1 MKWHTLSL
9 LFIACIFQNS
19 FAQTWR
25 YATGIVVDAEY
36 GDPISGAHVLVQH
49 SNEGVVTDSNGF
61 FTLEL
66 YAGEDTLVVRH
77 PGFATQQA
85 SVRPDTMRIELV
97 YEMGLDT
104 VAVVT
109 PETYEETY
117 QIVRNERSFGR
128 TPHRIQKTREDNWNT
143 EDYSPIE
150 ENGERDVLSSPLST
164 FSIDVDRASY
174 SNVRRFLN
182 EGQLPPRDAVRVE
195 EMINYFSYQYPLPER
210 DGPPFSVYTELA
222 DCPWNENRKL
232 LHIGL
237 QGKIISRE
245 ELTPSNLVFLM
256 DVSGSMSAQN
266 KLPLAKQ
273 AMRLLV
279 EQLRPEDRVAIVV
292 YAGAAGLVLPS
303 TPGTDK
309 QAILQAIDRMEA
321 GGSTAGGAGI
331 QLAYQTARE
340 YFIEGGNNRVILTT
354 DGDFNVGVSSDG
366 GLTQL
371 IEEKRKTG
379 IFLSVL
385 GFGMGNY
392 KDNKLELLADKGNG
406 NYAYIDNL
414 EEAKKV
420 FVEELPGTLYT
431 IAKDV
436 KIQLEFNPG
445 LVRTYR
451 LVGYENR
458 LLNTEDFADDAK
470 DAGEIGAGHTVTAL
484 YELEMAPVQPAQA
497 SLRYQQP
504 GLTKVA
510 RKGQE
515 LGFLQLRYKL
525 PEEEDSQ
532 LLSVAI
538 ENRLN
543 RFAKATNDFQFAAA
557 VAAFGMLLRESPFNK
572 QLGFPEIRRLAKEA
586 IRGDPNGYR
595 KEFLELVERAERL
608 AGTSVD

>member
-1 MKWHTLSL
+1 MKWHILSM
-9 LFIACIFQNS
+9 LFITCTFQNG
-19 FAQTWR
+19 FTQPMK

-36 GDPISGAHVLVQH
+36 GDPISGAHVLVLH
-49 SNEGVVTDSNGF
+49 TNEGVVTDSNGL
-61 FTLEL
+61 FTIEL
-66 YAGEDTLVVRH
+66 NAGEDTLVVRH
-77 PGFATQQA
+77 PGFTIKQVP
-85 SVRPDTMRIELV
+85 VRPDTMRIGLV

-117 QIVRNERSFGR
+117 QIVRNDRSFGR
-128 TPHRIQKTREDNWNT
+128 TPHRIHKPRGDNWNT

-150 ENGERDVLSSPLST
+150 ENGERDVLNSPLST

-195 EMINYFSYQYPLPER
+195 EMINYFPYNYPLPEPG
-210 DGPPFSVYTELA
+210 GPPFSVYAELS
-222 DCPWNENRKL
+222 DCPWNEERQL

-237 QGKIISRE
+237 QGRIIPRE

-309 QAILQAIDRMEA
+309 PAILRAIDRMEA

-340 YFIEGGNNRVILTT
+340 HFIDGGNNRVILTT

-445 LVRTYR
+445 VVRTYR

-470 DAGEIGAGHTVTAL
+470 DAGEMGAGHTVTAL
-484 YELEMAPVQPAQA
+484 YELEVAPAQA
-497 SLRYQQP
+497 AQSSLRYQEP
-504 GLTKVA
+504 GLTRVA

-525 PEEEDSQ
+525 PAEEESR
-532 LLSVAI
+532 LLSVVI
-538 ENRLN
+538 ENHVA
-543 RFAKATNDFQFAAA
+543 RFSKASNDFQFAAA
-557 VAAFGMLLRESPFNK
+557 VAAFGIQLRNSPFNK
-572 QLGFPEIRRLAKEA
+572 KLDFPEIRRLAEEA
-586 IRGDPNGYR
+586 IGSNPDGDR
-595 KEFLELVERAERL
+595 KEFLELVGRAERL
-608 AGTSVD
+608 VGE

>member
-9 LFIACIFQNS
+9 IFIACTFQNS
-19 FAQTWR
+19 FAQAYK

-36 GDPISGAHVLVQH
+36 GTPLSGVHVLVQH
-49 SNEGVVTDSNGF
+49 ANEGVVTDSNGV
-61 FTLEL
+61 FTIEL
-66 YAGEDTLVVRH
+66 YIGEDTLVVRY
-77 PGFATQQA
+77 PGFSTQQ
-85 SVRPDTMRIELV
+85 VPVQPDTMRIELV

-104 VAVVT
+104 IAT
-109 PETYEETY
+109 FDPETYEETY
-117 QIVRNERSFGR
+117 QVVRYERSFGR
-128 TPHRIQKTREDNWNT
+128 TFHPAAPPQTEHWNT

-182 EGQLPPRDAVRVE
+182 EGQLPPEDAVRVE
-195 EMINYFSYQYPLPER
+195 EMINYFSYQYPLPEP

-222 DCPWNENRKL
+222 DCPWNEDRKL

-237 QGKIISRE
+237 QGKVIPGE
-245 ELTPSNLVFLM
+245 ELPPSNLVFLM
-256 DVSGSMSAQN
+256 DVSGSMRADN

-303 TPGTDK
+303 TPGSDK
-309 QAILQAIDRMEA
+309 PAILHAIDKMEA

-331 QLAYQTARE
+331 QLAYQTAKQH
-340 YFIEGGNNRVILTT
+340 FMEGGNNRVILTT
-354 DGDFNVGVSSDG
+354 DGDFNVGISSDG
-366 GLTQL
+366 GLTRL
-371 IEEKRKTG
+371 IEEKRNDG
-379 IFLSVL
+379 IFLTVL

-414 EEAKKV
+414 AEAEKV
-420 FVEELPGTLYT
+420 FVKELPGTLFT

-445 LVRTYR
+445 VVRTYR

-484 YELEMAPVQPAQA
+484 YELEMAPAAISQA
-497 SLRYQQP
+497 ALRYQEP

-510 RKGQE
+510 RKGKE
-515 LGFLQLRYKL
+515 LGYLQLRYKL
-525 PEEEDSQ
+525 PEDEDSQ
-532 LLSVAI
+532 LLSVVI
-538 ENRLN
+538 ESRSAG
-543 RFAKATNDFQFAAA
+543 FPEATNDFQFAAA
-557 VAAFGMLLRESPFNK
+557 VAAFGMKLRKSPFNK
-572 QLGFPEIRRLAKEA
+572 KLRFSDIYRLAEQA
-586 IRGDPNGYR
+586 IGSNPNGYR
-595 KEFLELVERAERL
+595 KEFLELVKRAERL
-608 AGTSVD
+608 VWE

>member
-1 MKWHTLSL
+1 MKWHILSL
-9 LFIACIFQNS
+9 VLIAGI
-19 FAQTWR
+19 AQTSLAQSVR
-25 YATGIVVDAEY
+25 NATGIVVDAQRNL
-36 GDPISGAHVLVQH
+36 PLSGAHVLVLQG
-49 SNEGVVTDSNGF
+49 NEGVVTNSNGL
-61 FTLEL
+61 FTLKL
-66 YAGEDTLVVRH
+66 YPGEDTLIVRY
-77 PGFATQQA
+77 PGFTTQRVPVQ
-85 SVRPDTMRIELV
+85 PDTMRIELIFEV
-97 YEMGLDT
+97 GLDT

-117 QIVRNERSFGR
+117 QIIRNERSLSR
-128 TPHRIQKTREDNWNT
+128 TPHVKRQLQPEHWNT
-143 EDYSPIE
+143 EDYSPIT
-150 ENGERDVLSSPLST
+150 ENGERDALVSPLST

-174 SNVRRFLN
+174 SNVRRFLMN
-182 EGQLPPRDAVRVE
+182 GQLPQADAVRVE
-195 EMINYFSYQYPLPER
+195 EMINYFQYDYPVPGP
-210 DGPPFSVYTELA
+210 DDPPFSVYTELA
-222 DCPWNENRKL
+222 DCPWNKERQL

-237 QGKIISRE
+237 QGKKAERE
-245 ELTPSNLVFLM
+245 ELPPSNLVFLM
-256 DVSGSMSAQN
+256 DVSGSMRDEN

-273 AMRLLV
+273 AIRLLV
-279 EQLRPEDRVAIVV
+279 EQLKPEYRVVIAV

-309 QAILQAIDRMEA
+309 QAILNAIDKMEA

-331 QLAYQTARE
+331 QLAYQTAQE
-340 YFIEGGNNRVILTT
+340 HFIDGGNNRVILTT

-414 EEAKKV
+414 EEAKKM

-445 LVRTYR
+445 VVRTYR

-470 DAGEIGAGHTVTAL
+470 DAGELGAGHTVTAL
-484 YELEMAPVQPAQA
+484 YELELAPARMGQA
-497 SLRYQQP
+497 DLRYQQM

-525 PEEEDSQ
+525 PGEQESR
-532 LLSVAI
+532 LLATTI
-538 ENRLN
+538 ENRV
-543 RFAKATNDFQFAAA
+543 APPISDATADFRFAAA
-557 VAAFGMLLRESPFNK
+557 VAAFGMQLRHSPFNPK
-572 QLGFPEIRRLAKEA
+572 LGFSEIRRLAEEA
-586 IRGDPNGYR
+586 IGSNPDGYR
-595 KEFLELVERAERL
+595 KEFLELVGRAERL
-608 AGTSVD
+608 IGE

>member
-9 LFIACIFQNS
+9 ALIACI
-19 FAQTWR
+19 AQTSLAQSIR
-25 YATGIVVDAEY
+25 NATGIVVDAQRNL
-36 GDPISGAHVLVQH
+36 PLSGAHVLVKQG
-49 SNEGVVTDSNGF
+49 NEGVVTNSNGL
-61 FTLEL
+61 FTLKL
-66 YAGEDTLVVRH
+66 YPGEDTLIVRY
-77 PGFATQQA
+77 PGFTTQRVPVQ
-85 SVRPDTMRIELV
+85 PDTMRIELIF
-97 YEMGLDT
+97 EMGLDT

-117 QIVRNERSFGR
+117 QIIRSERSLGR
-128 TPHRIQKTREDNWNT
+128 TPDVKRQPQPEHWNT
-143 EDYSPIE
+143 EDYSPIM
-150 ENGERDVLSSPLST
+150 ENGERDALISPLST

-174 SNVRRFLN
+174 SNVRRFLMN
-182 EGQLPPRDAVRVE
+182 GQLPQADAVRVE
-195 EMINYFSYQYPLPER
+195 EMINYFQYDYPVPGS
-210 DGPPFSVYTELA
+210 DDPPFSVYTELA
-222 DCPWNENRKL
+222 DCPWNEERKL

-237 QGKIISRE
+237 QGKKAERE
-245 ELTPSNLVFLM
+245 ELPPSNLVFLM
-256 DVSGSMSAQN
+256 DVSGSMRDEN

-273 AMRLLV
+273 AIRLLV
-279 EQLRPEDRVAIVV
+279 EQLKPEDRVAIAV

-309 QAILQAIDRMEA
+309 QAILNAIDKMEA

-331 QLAYQTARE
+331 QLAYQTAQE
-340 YFIEGGNNRVILTT
+340 HFIDGGNNRVILTT

-414 EEAKKV
+414 EEAKKM

-445 LVRTYR
+445 VVRTYR

-458 LLNTEDFADDAK
+458 LLNSEDFADDVK
-470 DAGEIGAGHTVTAL
+470 DAGELGAGHTVTAL
-484 YELEMAPVQPAQA
+484 YELELAPAQVAQA
-497 SLRYQQP
+497 SLRYQEP

-525 PEEEDSQ
+525 PAEEQSQ
-532 LLSVAI
+532 LLSVVI
-538 ENRLN
+538 ENRVA
-543 RFAKATNDFQFAAA
+543 RFSKASDDFQFAAA
-557 VAAFGMLLRESPFNK
+557 VAAFGIQLRNSPFNK
-572 QLGFPEIRRLAKEA
+572 KLDFPEIRRLAEEA
-586 IRGDPNGYR
+586 IGSNPDGDR
-595 KEFLELVERAERL
+595 KEFLELVGRAERL
-608 AGTSVD
+608 VGE

>member
-1 MKWHTLSL
+1 MKWHILSL
-9 LFIACIFQNS
+9 VLIAGI
-19 FAQTWR
+19 AQTSLAQSVR
-25 YATGIVVDAEY
+25 NATGIVVDAQRNL
-36 GDPISGAHVLVQH
+36 PLSGAHVLVLQG
-49 SNEGVVTDSNGF
+49 NEGVVTNSNGL
-61 FTLEL
+61 FTLKL
-66 YAGEDTLVVRH
+66 YPGEDTLIVRY
-77 PGFATQQA
+77 PGFTTQRVPVQ
-85 SVRPDTMRIELV
+85 PDTMRIELIFEV
-97 YEMGLDT
+97 GLDT

-117 QIVRNERSFGR
+117 QIIRNERSLSR
-128 TPHRIQKTREDNWNT
+128 TPHVKRQLQPEHWNT
-143 EDYSPIE
+143 EDYSPIT
-150 ENGERDVLSSPLST
+150 ENGEHDALVSPLST

-174 SNVRRFLN
+174 SNVRRFLMN
-182 EGQLPPRDAVRVE
+182 GQLPQADAVRVE
-195 EMINYFSYQYPLPER
+195 EMINYFQYDYPVPGP
-210 DGPPFSVYTELA
+210 DDPPFSVYTELA
-222 DCPWNENRKL
+222 DCPWNKERQL

-237 QGKIISRE
+237 QGKKAERE
-245 ELTPSNLVFLM
+245 ELPPSNLVFLM
-256 DVSGSMSAQN
+256 DVSGSMRDEN

-273 AMRLLV
+273 AIRLLV
-279 EQLRPEDRVAIVV
+279 EQLKPEDRVAIAV

-309 QAILQAIDRMEA
+309 QAILNAIDKMEA

-331 QLAYQTARE
+331 QLAYQTAQE
-340 YFIEGGNNRVILTT
+340 HFIDGGNNRVILTT

-414 EEAKKV
+414 EEAKKM

-445 LVRTYR
+445 VVRTYR

-470 DAGEIGAGHTVTAL
+470 DAGELGAGHTVTAL
-484 YELEMAPVQPAQA
+484 YELELAPARMGQA
-497 SLRYQQP
+497 DLRYQQM

-525 PEEEDSQ
+525 PGEQESR
-532 LLSVAI
+532 LLATTI
-538 ENRLN
+538 ENRV
-543 RFAKATNDFQFAAA
+543 APPISDATADFRFAAA
-557 VAAFGMLLRESPFNK
+557 VAAFGMQLRHSPFNPK
-572 QLGFPEIRRLAKEA
+572 LGFSEIRRLAEEA
-586 IRGDPNGYR
+586 IGSNPDGYR
-595 KEFLELVERAERL
+595 KEFLELVGRAERL
-608 AGTSVD
+608 IGE